1 MVRHLLLA
9 LCLAAALGCAPAPP
23 PGRGPPLWS
32 ISDADSTVWL
42 FGSVHVLRPN
52 LAWRS
57 ARLDAAL
64 AEAEIVVFEADV
76 SAEAATA
83 YQALAAQRG
92 AYPPGQTLPAALN
105 ADQRA
110 ALALAAEKVGLEARQ
125 FETVRPWLAAL
136 QLSAAAYARQGAVQ
150 EAGVETV
157 LAARARAA
165 GVQIAHLETVE
176 QQVGF
181 LADLPER
188 DQIDFL
194 LETVEGVN
202 DGAAAATALDEAW
215 ARGDV
220 RRLARGLDAEFDA
233 MPPALRAAVLTER
246 NARWTDE
253 IIAMLA
259 GEDDVLVAVGA
270 AHLVGE
276 ENVIAML
283 RARGLAVEGP

>member
-1 MVRHLLLA
+1 MARHLLPA
-9 LCLAAALGCAPAPP
+9 FVLAAALGCAPAPP
-23 PGRGPPLWS
+23 EGQGPPLWS

-52 LAWRS
+52 LVWRS

-76 SAEAATA
+76 GAEAATA

-110 ALALAAEKVGLEARQ
+110 ALARAAQKVGLDARQ

-150 EAGVETV
+150 SAGVETV
-157 LAARARAA
+157 LAARARADGA
-165 GVQIAHLETVE
+165 RIAHLETVE

-181 LADLPER
+181 LADLSER

-194 LETVEGVN
+194 LETIEAVN
-202 DGAAAATALDEAW
+202 AGAAAATALDEAW

-233 MPPALRAAVLTER
+233 MPPALRAAVLTDR

-276 ENVIAML
+276 ENVIDML